1 MQVFKIFSAGKDG
14 ISGREAV
21 ESALVDIR
29 KKLHQRGSN
38 RAEALKVFLARLP
51 KDHTL
56 RLVREFAANNR
67 IVKGTTF
74 EEQDAI
80 LRLKKIDGAYIP
92 NNWPTWSK
100 KLESIQVDVF
110 RLALLDRLAEL
121 VSIGEDVHLRVRMG
135 ICVFKNYLWE
145 SKRIQDLPIIAFV
158 ESFEHDKTDAIL
170 CSL

>member
-1 MQVFKIFSAGKDG
+1 MQVFKLFSAGKDS

-29 KKLHQRGSN
+29 KKLQQKGSG
-38 RAEALKVFLARLP
+38 RAEALKVLLAQLP

-56 RLVREFAANNR
+56 RLMREFASGNR
-67 IVKGTTF
+67 IVKGATF
-74 EEQDAI
+74 DEHDAI
-80 LRLKKIDGAYIP
+80 VRLKKIDGAYVP
-92 NNWPTWSK
+92 TNWPAWSR

-110 RLALLDRLAEL
+110 RLAFFDRLEGL

-145 SKRIQDLPIIAFV
+145 SKRIPDLPIIAFV
-158 ESFEHDKTDAIL
+158 ESFEQDKTDAVL